1 MGAIGGLD
9 VAYGAQLQIVRTNVL
24 LVECATATDVTEFG
38 GKNVLALAQQGLPA
52 MLKPDLIYCTDDT
65 DADIEDV
72 AWSAASIFQGSR
84 DVAGTSTTF
93 TAADNHGLVRDIREV
108 PLAAGSVTPQAAST
122 ALGSVVGFTGGK
134 FNVEAILSIGA
145 IELTT
150 MDGASPAATLLA
162 PYSLTE
168 GTPNTFAAG
177 PNTGVVAG
185 VDGNNVYSRA
195 MQLAFNNSQVNAT
208 MAVAGAPAGGV
219 GILDLSGICEFV
231 AAGFAGTGANFGAGD
246 LNTLNSG
253 SITIGQLNDGV
264 AGTSTNYAWD
274 DIDDELANNA
284 AIISVVSLC
293 RVA

>member
-24 LVECATATDVTEFG
+24 LIEVTSNNVTENG
-38 GKNVLALAQQGLPA
+38 GKNVLELARQGLPA
-52 MLKPDLIYCTDDT
+52 MLKPDMIYCTDDA

-72 AWSAASIFQGSR
+72 GWSAASIFQDAR
-84 DVAGTSTTF
+84 DVPGTGSSTF
-93 TAADNHGLVRDIREV
+93 TTADNHGLVRDIREV
-108 PLAAGSVTPQAAST
+108 PLAAGSVTPQAATT
-122 ALGSVVGFTGGK
+122 ALGTVVGFTGGK
-134 FNVEAILSIGA
+134 FNVEAILSVGA

-150 MDGASPAATLLA
+150 MDGASPAATLLD
-162 PYSLTE
+162 PYTLGE
-168 GTPNTFAAG
+168 AAPNTFSDG

-185 VDGNNVYSRA
+185 VDGNNVFSRA
-195 MQLAFNNSQVNAT
+195 MEMSFENSQINAT
-208 MAVAGAPAGGV
+208 MAAAGAPGGGV
-219 GILDLSGICEFV
+219 GVLDLSGVGEHITG
-231 AAGFAGTGANFGAGD
+231 GFAGTGANFGAGD

-253 SITIGQLNDGV
+253 DITLGQLNDGS
-264 AGTSTNYAWD
+264 AGASTNYAWD

>member
-9 VAYGAQLQIVRTNVL
+9 VAYGAQLQVVRTNLL
-24 LVECATATDVTEFG
+24 LVEATTNDVTENG
-38 GKNVLALAQQGLPA
+38 GKNVLELAQQGLPA
-52 MLKPDLIYCTDDT
+52 LLKPDLIYCTDDT

-84 DVAGTSTTF
+84 DVNGTSTTF

-108 PLAAGSVTPQAAST
+108 PVAAGSVLPQQAST
-122 ALGSVVGFTGGK
+122 ALGTAVGFTGGK

-150 MDGASPAATLLA
+150 MDGATPAATLLD

-168 GTPNTFAAG
+168 GTPNTFADG

>member
-9 VAYGAQLQIVRTNVL
+9 VAYGAQLQVVRTNLL
-24 LVECATATDVTEFG
+24 LVEATTNDVTENG
-38 GKNVLALAQQGLPA
+38 GKNVLELAQQGLPA
-52 MLKPDLIYCTDDT
+52 LLKPDLIYCTDDT

-72 AWSAASIFQGSR
+72 AWSAATIFQGSR
-84 DVAGTSTTF
+84 DVNGTSTTF

-108 PLAAGSVTPQAAST
+108 PVAAGSVLPQQAST
-122 ALGSVVGFTGGK
+122 ALGTAVGFTGGK
-134 FNVEAILSIGA
+134 FNVEAILSVGA

-150 MDGASPAATLLA
+150 MDGATPAATLLD

-168 GTPNTFAAG
+168 GAPNTFADG

>member
-9 VAYGAQLQIVRTNVL
+9 VAYGAQLQVVRTNLL
-24 LVECATATDVTEFG
+24 LVEVTSNNVTENG
-38 GKNVLALAQQGLPA
+38 GKNVLELAQQGLPA
-52 MLKPDLIYCTDDT
+52 MLKPDRIYCSDDT

-72 AWSAASIFQGSR
+72 GWSDVAIFRGSR

-108 PLAAGSVTPQAAST
+108 PVAPGSVLPQQATT
-122 ALGSVVGFTGGK
+122 ALGTAVGFTGGK

-150 MDGASPAATLLA
+150 MDGASPAATLLD
-162 PYSLTE
+162 PYSLGE
-168 GTPNTFAAG
+168 GTPNTFSDG
-177 PNTGVVAG
+177 PNGGVVAG

-195 MQLAFNNSQVNAT
+195 MEMAFENSQVNAT
-208 MAVAGAPAGGV
+208 MAAAGAPGGGV
-219 GILDLSGICEFV
+219 GVLDLSGICEFA

-246 LNTLNSG
+246 LNTLNG
-253 SITIGQLNDGV
+253 GDITIGQLNDGS
-264 AGTSTNYAWD
+264 AGASTNYAWD

-284 AIISVVSLC
+284 ALISVVSLC

>member
-24 LVECATATDVTEFG
+24 LVEVTTNNVAENG
-38 GKNVLALAQQGLPA
+38 GKNVLELARQGLPA
-52 MLKPDLIYCTDDT
+52 MLKPDMIYCTDDT

-72 AWSAASIFQGSR
+72 GWSAATIFQDSR

-93 TAADNHGLVRDIREV
+93 TSADNHGLVRDIREV
-108 PLAAGSVTPQAAST
+108 PLAVGSVTPQQATT
-122 ALGSVVGFTGGK
+122 ALGTVVGFTGGK
-134 FNVEAILSIGA
+134 FNVEAILSVGA

-150 MDGASPAATLLA
+150 MDGASPAATLLD

-168 GTPNTFAAG
+168 GAPNTFADG

-195 MQLAFNNSQVNAT
+195 MEMSFENSQVNAT
-208 MAVAGAPAGGV
+208 MAAAGAPGGGV
-219 GILDLSGICEFV
+219 GTLDLSGIAEF
-231 AAGFAGTGANFGAGD
+231 ATGGFAGTGANFAAGD
-246 LNTLNSG
+246 LNTLNDG
-253 SITIGQLNDGV
+253 NITLGQLNDGT
-264 AGTSTNYAWD
+264 AGAATNMAWD

>member
-9 VAYGAQLQIVRTNVL
+9 VAYGAQLQVVRTNLL
-24 LVECATATDVTEFG
+24 LVEATTNDVTENG
-38 GKNVLALAQQGLPA
+38 GKNVLELAQQGLPA
-52 MLKPDLIYCTDDT
+52 LLKPDLIYCTDDT

-84 DVAGTSTTF
+84 DVNGTSTTF

-108 PLAAGSVTPQAAST
+108 PVAAGSVLPQQAST
-122 ALGSVVGFTGGK
+122 ALGTAVGFTGGK

-150 MDGASPAATLLA
+150 MDGATPAATLLD

-168 GTPNTFAAG
+168 GAPNTFADG

>member
-24 LVECATATDVTEFG
+24 LVEVTTNNVTENG
-38 GKNVLALAQQGLPA
+38 GKNVLELARQGLPA
-52 MLKPDLIYCTDDT
+52 MLKPDMIYCTDDA

-72 AWSAASIFQGSR
+72 GWSAATIFQDSR

-93 TAADNHGLVRDIREV
+93 TSADNHGLVRDIREV
-108 PLAAGSVTPQAAST
+108 PLAVGSVTPKQATT
-122 ALGSVVGFTGGK
+122 ALGSTVGFTGGK

-150 MDGASPAATLLA
+150 MDGSSPAATLADPYTLA
-162 PYSLTE
+162 E
-168 GTPNTFAAG
+168 GAPNTFGDG
-177 PNTGVVAG
+177 PNAGVVKGIDAG
-185 VDGNNVYSRA
+185 NVFSRA
-195 MQLAFNNSQVNAT
+195 MESSFEESQTNAL
-208 MAVAGAPAGGV
+208 MAAAGSPAGGV
-219 GILDLSGICEFV
+219 GTLDLSGVGEHLT
-231 AAGFAGTGANFGAGD
+231 AGFAGTGANFAAGD
-246 LNTLNSG
+246 LNTLNDG
-253 SITIGQLNDGV
+253 NITLGQLNDGT
-264 AGTSTNYAWD
+264 AGASTNMAWD

>member
-9 VAYGAQLQIVRTNVL
+9 VAYGAQLQVVRTNLL
-24 LVECATATDVTEFG
+24 LVEVTSANVTENG
-38 GKNVLALAQQGLPA
+38 GKNVLELAQQGLPA
-52 MLKPDLIYCTDDT
+52 MLKPDLIYCTDDA

-72 AWSAASIFQGSR
+72 GWSDVAIFRGSR

-108 PLAAGSVTPQAAST
+108 PVTPGSVLPQQATT
-122 ALGSVVGFTGGK
+122 ALGTAVGFTGGK

-150 MDGASPAATLLA
+150 MDGASPAATLLD
-162 PYSLTE
+162 PYSLGE
-168 GTPNTFAAG
+168 GTPNTFSDG
-177 PNTGVVAG
+177 PNGGVVAG

-195 MQLAFNNSQVNAT
+195 MEMAFENSQVNAT
-208 MAVAGAPAGGV
+208 MAAAGAPGGGV
-219 GILDLSGICEFV
+219 GVLDLSGICEFA

-246 LNTLNSG
+246 LNTLNG
-253 SITIGQLNDGV
+253 GDITIGQLNDGS
-264 AGTSTNYAWD
+264 AGASTNYAWD

-284 AIISVVSLC
+284 AIISVVSPC

>member
-195 MQLAFNNSQVNAT
+195 MEMAFENSQVNAT
-208 MAVAGAPAGGV
+208 MAAAGSPGGGV
-219 GILDLSGICEFV
+219 GVLDLSGV
-231 AAGFAGTGANFGAGD
+231 AEALTGGFAGSGADFGAGD
-246 LNTLNSG
+246 LSTLNG
-253 SITIGQLNDGV
+253 ANFTVGQLNDGS
-264 AGTSTNYAWD
+264 AGAATNYAWD

>member
-9 VAYGAQLQIVRTNVL
+9 VAYGAQLQVVRTNLL
-24 LVECATATDVTEFG
+24 LVEATTNDVTENG
-38 GKNVLALAQQGLPA
+38 GKNVLELAQQGLPA
-52 MLKPDLIYCTDDT
+52 LLKPDLIYCTDDT

-72 AWSAASIFQGSR
+72 AWSAATIFQGSR

-108 PLAAGSVTPQAAST
+108 PVAPGSVLPQQAST
-122 ALGSVVGFTGGK
+122 ALGTAVGFTGGK

-150 MDGASPAATLLA
+150 MNGTAPAATLLD
-162 PYSLTE
+162 PYSLAE
-168 GTPNTFAAG
+168 GTPNTFADG

-231 AAGFAGTGANFGAGD
+231 AGGFAGTGADFAAGD

-253 SITIGQLNDGV
+253 NITIGKLNDGT
-264 AGTSTNYAWD
+264 AGAATNYAWD

>member
-9 VAYGAQLQIVRTNVL
+9 VAYGAQLQVVRTNLL
-24 LVECATATDVTEFG
+24 LVEATTNDVTENG
-38 GKNVLALAQQGLPA
+38 GKNVLELAQQGLPA
-52 MLKPDLIYCTDDT
+52 LLKPDLIYCTDDT

-72 AWSAASIFQGSR
+72 AWSAATIFQGSR

-108 PLAAGSVTPQAAST
+108 PVAPGSVLPQQAST
-122 ALGSVVGFTGGK
+122 ALGTAVGFTGGK

-150 MDGASPAATLLA
+150 MNGTAPAATLLD
-162 PYSLTE
+162 PYSLAE
-168 GTPNTFAAG
+168 GTPNTFADG

-231 AAGFAGTGANFGAGD
+231 AGGFAGTGANFGAGD

-253 SITIGQLNDGV
+253 NITIGKLNDGT
-264 AGTSTNYAWD
+264 AGAATNYAWD

>member
-9 VAYGAQLQIVRTNVL
+9 VAYGAQLQVVRTNLL
-24 LVECATATDVTEFG
+24 LVEATTNDVTENG
-38 GKNVLALAQQGLPA
+38 GKNVLELAQQGLPA
-52 MLKPDLIYCTDDT
+52 LLKPDLIYCTDDT

-72 AWSAASIFQGSR
+72 AWSAATIFQGSR
-84 DVAGTSTTF
+84 DVNGTSTTF

-108 PLAAGSVTPQAAST
+108 PVAAGSVLPQQAST
-122 ALGSVVGFTGGK
+122 ALGTAVGFTGGK

-150 MDGASPAATLLA
+150 MDGATPAATLLD
-162 PYSLTE
+162 PYSLAE
-168 GTPNTFAAG
+168 GTPNTFADG

-231 AAGFAGTGANFGAGD
+231 AGGFAGTGANFGAGD

>member
-9 VAYGAQLQIVRTNVL
+9 VAYGAQLQVVRTNLL
-24 LVECATATDVTEFG
+24 LVEATTNDVTENG
-38 GKNVLALAQQGLPA
+38 GKNVLELAQQGLPA
-52 MLKPDLIYCTDDT
+52 LLKPDLIYCTDDT

-84 DVAGTSTTF
+84 DVNGTSTTF

-108 PLAAGSVTPQAAST
+108 PVAAGSVLPQQAST
-122 ALGSVVGFTGGK
+122 ALGTAVGFTGGK

-150 MDGASPAATLLA
+150 MDGATPAATLLD
-162 PYSLTE
+162 PYSLAE
-168 GTPNTFAAG
+168 GTPNTFADG

>member
-9 VAYGAQLQIVRTNVL
+9 VAYGAQLQVVRTNLL
-24 LVECATATDVTEFG
+24 LVEATTNNVAEYG
-38 GKNVLALAQQGLPA
+38 GKNVLELAQQGLPA
-52 MLKPDLIYCTDDT
+52 LLKPDLIYCTDDT

-72 AWSAASIFQGSR
+72 AWSAATIFQGTR
-84 DVAGTSTTF
+84 DVPGTGSTTF
-93 TAADNHGLVRDIREV
+93 TAADHHGLVRDIREV
-108 PLAAGSVTPQAAST
+108 PVAPGSVLPKQATT
-122 ALGSVVGFTGGK
+122 ALGTVVGFTGGK

-145 IELTT
+145 IELST
-150 MDGASPAATLLA
+150 MDGASPAATLLD
-162 PYSLTE
+162 PYSLAE
-168 GTPNTFAAG
+168 GTPNTFADG

-231 AAGFAGTGANFGAGD
+231 AAGFAGTGADFAAGD
-246 LNTLNSG
+246 LATLNTG
-253 SITIGQLNDGV
+253 DVTLGTLNDGA
-264 AGTSTNYAWD
+264 AGSSTAYAWD

>member
-9 VAYGAQLQIVRTNVL
+9 VAYGAQLQVVRTNLL
-24 LVECATATDVTEFG
+24 LVEATTNDVTENG
-38 GKNVLALAQQGLPA
+38 GKNVLELAQQGLPA
-52 MLKPDLIYCTDDT
+52 LLKPDLIYCTDDT

-72 AWSAASIFQGSR
+72 AWSAATIFQGSR
-84 DVAGTSTTF
+84 DVNGTSTTF

-108 PLAAGSVTPQAAST
+108 PVAAGSVLPQQAST
-122 ALGSVVGFTGGK
+122 ALGTAVGFTGGK

-150 MDGASPAATLLA
+150 MDGASPAATLLD
-162 PYSLTE
+162 PYSLAE
-168 GTPNTFAAG
+168 GTPNTFADG

-231 AAGFAGTGANFGAGD
+231 AGGFAGTGANFGAGD

>member
-9 VAYGAQLQIVRTNVL
+9 VAYGAQLQVVRTNLL
-24 LVECATATDVTEFG
+24 LVEATTNDVTENG
-38 GKNVLALAQQGLPA
+38 GKNVLELAQQGLPA
-52 MLKPDLIYCTDDT
+52 LLKPDLIYCTDDT

-72 AWSAASIFQGSR
+72 AWSAATIFQGSR
-84 DVAGTSTTF
+84 DVNGTSTTF

-108 PLAAGSVTPQAAST
+108 PVAAGSVLPQQAST
-122 ALGSVVGFTGGK
+122 ALGTAVGFTGGK

-150 MDGASPAATLLA
+150 MDGASPAATLLD
-162 PYSLTE
+162 PYSLAE
-168 GTPNTFAAG
+168 GTPNTFADG

-195 MQLAFNNSQVNAT
+195 MHLAVNNSQVNAT